1 MNKTVLS
8 ICSTCRDGDEENLKK
23 RGGQRLLENIVAYFN
38 YKKLPF
44 LKLREVRCM
53 SQCKRSCVISFT
65 SNNCFTYVFG
75 DINPKDPQYVKSL
88 FDLVILYGKAEEGF
102 LRRRDR
108 PELFK
113 SNILG
118 RLPAISSRSP
128 IIKKFK
134 FFLINHKC

>member
-1 MNKTVLS
+1 MNETVLS

-23 RGGQRLLENIVAYFN
+23 RGGQRLLESIIAYFN

-128 IIKKFK
+128 IINK
-134 FFLINHKC
+134 L

>member
-38 YKKLPF
+38 SKKLPF

-118 RLPAISSRSP
+118 RLPPISSRSS
-128 IIKKFK
+128 IINK
-134 FFLINHKC
+134 L

>member
-1 MNKTVLS
+1 MIVNKTLLS
-8 ICSTCRDGDEENLKK
+8 ICSTCRDENEENLKK

-53 SQCKRSCVISFT
+53 SQCKRSCVISIT

-128 IIKKFK
+128 IIKK
-134 FFLINHKC
+134 L

>member
-1 MNKTVLS
+1 MNEIVLS

-23 RGGQRLLENIVAYFN
+23 RGGRRLLENIVAYFN

-128 IIKKFK
+128 IINK
-134 FFLINHKC
+134 L

>member
-1 MNKTVLS
+1 MNETVLS
-8 ICSTCRDGDEENLKK
+8 ICSTCRDGDENLKK
-23 RGGQRLLENIVAYFN
+23 SGGQLLLENIIAYFN

-75 DINPKDPQYVKSL
+75 DIDPKDPQYIRSL
-88 FDLVILYGKAEEGF
+88 FDLLISYGKAEEGF

-118 RLPAISSRSP
+118 RLPAIESKSS
-128 IIKKFK
+128 IISK
-134 FFLINHKC
+134 L

>member
-1 MNKTVLS
+1 MSETVLS

-88 FDLVILYGKAEEGF
+88 FNLVILYGKAEEGF

-128 IIKKFK
+128 IIKK
-134 FFLINHKC
+134 L

>member
-1 MNKTVLS
+1 MNETVLS
-8 ICSTCRDGDEENLKK
+8 ICSTCRDGDENLKK
-23 RGGQRLLENIVAYFN
+23 SGGQRLLENIIAYFN

-75 DINPKDPQYVKSL
+75 DIDPKDPQYIRSL
-88 FDLVILYGKAEEGF
+88 FDLLISYGKAEEGF

-118 RLPAISSRSP
+118 RLPAIESKSS
-128 IIKKFK
+128 IISK
-134 FFLINHKC
+134 I

>member
-118 RLPAISSRSP
+118 RLPAIESKSS
-128 IIKKFK
+128 IISKIK
-134 FFLINHKC
+134 IV

>member
-1 MNKTVLS
+1 MNETVLS

-53 SQCKRSCVISFT
+53 SQCKRSCVISLT

-128 IIKKFK
+128 IIKK
-134 FFLINHKC
+134 L

>member
-1 MNKTVLS
+1 MNETVLS

-65 SNNCFTYVFG
+65 SNKCFTYVFG
-75 DINPKDPQYVKSL
+75 DINPKDPKYVKSL

-128 IIKKFK
+128 IINK
-134 FFLINHKC
+134 L

>member
-1 MNKTVLS
+1 MNETVLS
-8 ICSTCRDGDEENLKK
+8 ICSTCRDGDEENFKK
-23 RGGQRLLENIVAYFN
+23 RRGQRLLENIVAYFN

-88 FDLVILYGKAEEGF
+88 FDLVILSGEAEEGF

-108 PELFK
+108 PKLFK

-128 IIKKFK
+128 IIKK
-134 FFLINHKC
+134 

>member
-44 LKLREVRCM
+44 LKLREVKCM

-88 FDLVILYGKAEEGF
+88 FDLVILYEKAEEGF

-118 RLPAISSRSP
+118 RLPAISSKSP
-128 IIKKFK
+128 IINK
-134 FFLINHKC
+134 L

>member
-1 MNKTVLS
+1 MNETVLS

-38 YKKLPF
+38 HKKLPF
-44 LKLREVRCM
+44 LKLREVKCM

-75 DINPKDPQYVKSL
+75 DINPKDPKYVKSL

-113 SNILG
+113 SNILA

-128 IIKKFK
+128 IINK
-134 FFLINHKC
+134 L

>member
-1 MNKTVLS
+1 MNETVLS
-8 ICSTCRDGDEENLKK
+8 ICSTCRDGDENLKK
-23 RGGQRLLENIVAYFN
+23 SGGQLLLENIIAYFN
-38 YKKLPF
+38 YKKLTF
-44 LKLREVRCM
+44 LRLREVRCM

-75 DINPKDPQYVKSL
+75 DIDPKDPQYIRSL
-88 FDLVILYGKAEEGF
+88 FDMLISYGKAEEGF

-118 RLPAISSRSP
+118 RLPAIESKSS
-128 IIKKFK
+128 IISK
-134 FFLINHKC
+134 I

>member
-23 RGGQRLLENIVAYFN
+23 RGGKRLLENIVAYFN

-128 IIKKFK
+128 IINK
-134 FFLINHKC
+134 L

>member
-1 MNKTVLS
+1 MNETVLS
-8 ICSTCRDGDEENLKK
+8 ICSTCRDGNEGNLKK

-88 FDLVILYGKAEEGF
+88 FDLLVLYGKAEEGF

-128 IIKKFK
+128 IINK
-134 FFLINHKC
+134 L

>member
-1 MNKTVLS
+1 MNETVLS
-8 ICSTCRDGDEENLKK
+8 ICSTCRDGDENLKK
-23 RGGQRLLENIVAYFN
+23 SGGQRLLENIIAYFN

-75 DINPKDPQYVKSL
+75 DIDPKDPQYIRSL
-88 FDLVILYGKAEEGF
+88 FDLLISYGKAEEGF

-128 IIKKFK
+128 IIKK
-134 FFLINHKC
+134 L

>member
-1 MNKTVLS
+1 MNETVLS
-8 ICSTCRDGDEENLKK
+8 ICSTCRDGDENLKK
-23 RGGQRLLENIVAYFN
+23 SGGQLLLENIIAYFK

-75 DINPKDPQYVKSL
+75 DIDPKDSQYIRSL
-88 FDLVILYGKAEEGF
+88 FDLLISYGKAEESF
-102 LRRRDR
+102 LKRRDR

-118 RLPAISSRSP
+118 RLPAIESKSS
-128 IIKKFK
+128 IISK
-134 FFLINHKC
+134 I

>member
-1 MNKTVLS
+1 MNETVLS
-8 ICSTCRDGDEENLKK
+8 ICSTCRDGDENLKK
-23 RGGQRLLENIVAYFN
+23 SGGQLLLENIIAYFK

-75 DINPKDPQYVKSL
+75 DIDPKDPQYIRSL
-88 FDLVILYGKAEEGF
+88 FDLLISYGKAEEGF
-102 LRRRDR
+102 LRRRYR

-118 RLPAISSRSP
+118 RIPAIESKSS
-128 IIKKFK
+128 IISK
-134 FFLINHKC
+134 I

>member
-8 ICSTCRDGDEENLKK
+8 ICSTCRDENEENLKK
-23 RGGQRLLENIVAYFN
+23 RGGQRLLENIIAYFN

-128 IIKKFK
+128 IIKK
-134 FFLINHKC
+134 L

>member
-1 MNKTVLS
+1 M
-8 ICSTCRDGDEENLKK
+8 
-23 RGGQRLLENIVAYFN
+23 LENIIAYFN

-75 DINPKDPQYVKSL
+75 DIDPKDPQYIRSL
-88 FDLVILYGKAEEGF
+88 FDLLISYGKAEEGF

-118 RLPAISSRSP
+118 RLPAIESKSS
-128 IIKKFK
+128 IISKIK
-134 FFLINHKC
+134 IV

>member
-1 MNKTVLS
+1 MNETVLS
-8 ICSTCRDGDEENLKK
+8 ICSTCRDGDENLKK
-23 RGGQRLLENIVAYFN
+23 SGGQLLLENIIAYFN
-38 YKKLPF
+38 YKKLSF
-44 LKLREVRCM
+44 LRLREVRCM

-118 RLPAISSRSP
+118 RLPAIESKSS
-128 IIKKFK
+128 IISK
-134 FFLINHKC
+134 I

>member
-1 MNKTVLS
+1 MNETVLS

-108 PELFK
+108 PGLFK

-128 IIKKFK
+128 IIKK
-134 FFLINHKC
+134 L

>member
-1 MNKTVLS
+1 MNETVLS

-53 SQCKRSCVISFT
+53 SQCKRSCVISIT

-88 FDLVILYGKAEEGF
+88 FDLVILYGEAEEGF

-118 RLPAISSRSP
+118 RLPSIGSRSP
-128 IIKKFK
+128 IINK
-134 FFLINHKC
+134 L

>member
-1 MNKTVLS
+1 MIVNKTLLS
-8 ICSTCRDGDEENLKK
+8 ICSTCRDENEENLKK

-53 SQCKRSCVISFT
+53 SQCKRSCVISIT

-88 FDLVILYGKAEEGF
+88 FDLLISYGKAEEGF

-118 RLPAISSRSP
+118 RLPAIESKSS
-128 IIKKFK
+128 IISK
-134 FFLINHKC
+134 I

>member
-8 ICSTCRDGDEENLKK
+8 ICSTCRDEDEQNLKK

-128 IIKKFK
+128 IINK
-134 FFLINHKC
+134 L

>member
-1 MNKTVLS
+1 MNETVLS

-44 LKLREVRCM
+44 LKLRKVRCM

-88 FDLVILYGKAEEGF
+88 FDLLILYGKAEEGF

-108 PELFK
+108 PELFR

-128 IIKKFK
+128 IVNK
-134 FFLINHKC
+134 L

>member
-1 MNKTVLS
+1 MNETVLS

-53 SQCKRSCVISFT
+53 SQCKRSCVVSFT
-65 SNNCFTYVFG
+65 SKNCFTYVFG
-75 DINPKDPQYVKSL
+75 DINPNDPQYVKSL
-88 FDLVILYGKAEEGF
+88 FDLLIAYEKAEEGF

-118 RLPAISSRSP
+118 RLPAIVSKSP
-128 IIKKFK
+128 IITK
-134 FFLINHKC
+134 L

>member
-1 MNKTVLS
+1 MNETVLS
-8 ICSTCRDGDEENLKK
+8 ICSTCRDGDENLKK
-23 RGGQRLLENIVAYFN
+23 NGGQLLLENIIAYFK

-75 DINPKDPQYVKSL
+75 DIDPKDPQYIRSL
-88 FDLVILYGKAEEGF
+88 FDLLISYGKAEEGF
-102 LRRRDR
+102 LKRRDR

-118 RLPAISSRSP
+118 RLPAIESRSS
-128 IIKKFK
+128 IISK
-134 FFLINHKC
+134 I

>member
-1 MNKTVLS
+1 MNETVLS
-8 ICSTCRDGDEENLKK
+8 ICITCRDRDEENLKK

-128 IIKKFK
+128 IIKK
-134 FFLINHKC
+134 L

>member
-1 MNKTVLS
+1 MNETVLS
-8 ICSTCRDGDEENLKK
+8 ICSTCRDRNEENLKK
-23 RGGQRLLENIVAYFN
+23 RGGQRLLENILAYFN

-128 IIKKFK
+128 IINK
-134 FFLINHKC
+134 L

>member
-1 MNKTVLS
+1 MSETVLS
-8 ICSTCRDGDEENLKK
+8 ICNTCRDRDKENLKK
-23 RGGQRLLENIVAYFN
+23 RGGQRLIENIVAYFKD
-38 YKKLPF
+38 KKLPF

-53 SQCKRSCVISFT
+53 SQCKRSCVVSFT
-65 SNNCFTYVFG
+65 SKNCFTYVFG

-88 FDLVILYGKAEEGF
+88 FDLLIAYEKAEEGF

-118 RLPAISSRSP
+118 RLPAIVSKSP
-128 IIKKFK
+128 IITK
-134 FFLINHKC
+134 L

>member
-1 MNKTVLS
+1 MNETVLS
-8 ICSTCRDGDEENLKK
+8 ICSTCRDGDENLKK
-23 RGGQRLLENIVAYFN
+23 SGGQLLLENIIVYFN

-75 DINPKDPQYVKSL
+75 DIDPKDPQYIRSL
-88 FDLVILYGKAEEGF
+88 FDLLISYGKAEEGF

-118 RLPAISSRSP
+118 RLPAIESKSS
-128 IIKKFK
+128 IISK
-134 FFLINHKC
+134 I

>member
-1 MNKTVLS
+1 MNETVLS

-38 YKKLPF
+38 SKKLPF

-118 RLPAISSRSP
+118 RLPSISSRSP
-128 IIKKFK
+128 IINK
-134 FFLINHKC
+134 L

>member
-38 YKKLPF
+38 CKKLPF

-118 RLPAISSRSP
+118 RLPAISSRSS
-128 IIKKFK
+128 IINK
-134 FFLINHKC
+134 L

>member
-1 MNKTVLS
+1 MIVNKTLLS
-8 ICSTCRDGDEENLKK
+8 ICSTCRDENEDNLKK
-23 RGGQRLLENIVAYFN
+23 KGGQRLLENIVAYFN

-118 RLPAISSRSP
+118 RLPAISSSSP
-128 IIKKFK
+128 IIKK
-134 FFLINHKC
+134 L

>member
-1 MNKTVLS
+1 MNETVLS
-8 ICSTCRDGDEENLKK
+8 ICSTCRAGDQENLKK
-23 RGGQRLLENIVAYFN
+23 SGGQRLLENIVAYFN

-44 LKLREVRCM
+44 LKLREVKCM

-128 IIKKFK
+128 IINK
-134 FFLINHKC
+134 L